1 MLLGIDI
8 GGTFTDFVYFDG
20 QKLRMH
26 KVLST
31 PDSPERAILQGIR
44 EMDIPFDNLRV
55 IHGSTVATN
64 AVLEGKGAKTVY
76 ITNRGLKDVLTI
88 GRQARAE
95 LYNLQ
100 PGKPAPPVPADLCL
114 ETGGRINADG
124 KVIEP
129 LTGEDIH
136 ELVKKIETLNPR
148 AAAINFLFSFVDD
161 QYERMVAGALPT
173 ELFVSCSSKIL
184 PEHREYE
191 RGITT
196 WLNAYVGPL
205 MHGYLEKLEQQL
217 SPAKL
222 SVMRSSGNTCAAEQ
236 AGKEAV
242 HLLLSGPAGGLSG
255 AHYIG
260 HCIGHDRLM
269 TFDMG
274 GTSTDVALIDGAIK
288 LTNRGHVARYPVAIS
303 MVDMHT
309 IGAGGGSIAYFDA
322 GGALQVGP
330 ESAGADPGP
339 ACYNQGGEKATV
351 TDANLILG
359 HLPRTALLGGV
370 MPLDHQAA
378 HDALARLASGSKG
391 MTVEQV
397 ATGIISIANEHM
409 ALALREISVHR
420 GIDAREFVLVAFG
433 GAGGMHVCALAEM
446 LGIKKAMAPA
456 QAGVL
461 SALGMIVAPSGRQ
474 MSRTVTCLVDEISD
488 AFINNAIDEMANQAK
503 QVLAG
508 EGIDSSQLQQTPSLD
523 ICYRGQS
530 FTLNIPWTG
539 LNDVEKSFHELHE
552 KRYGH
557 RLDMPVEVINVRL
570 GITSGIQDIEISA
583 DINAVHDPG
592 AIGRIFSYDK
602 PVDIWQRNQLAV
614 DRHIFG
620 PSIIMDENSTTL
632 VAKHWCCRQDKTGNL
647 LLEKTDDSDG
657 K

>member
-31 PDSPERAILQGIR
+31 PHAPESAILQGIR
-44 EMDIPFDNLRV
+44 EMDIPFNNLRV
-55 IHGSTVATN
+55 VHGSTVATN

-100 PGKPAPPVPADLCL
+100 PKKPAPPVPSDLCV

-129 LTGEDIH
+129 LTRQDVID
-136 ELVKKIETLNPR
+136 LVAKIETLKPK
-148 AAAINFLFSFVDD
+148 AVAVNFLFSFVDD
-161 QYERMVAGALPT
+161 QFEQMVAKALPG
-173 ELFVSCSSKIL
+173 ELFISCSSKIL

-205 MHGYLEKLEQQL
+205 MQGYLKKLEQQL

-222 SVMRSSGNTCAAEQ
+222 SVMRSSGNTCAAQQ
-236 AGKEAV
+236 AGEEAV

-255 AHYIG
+255 ANYIG
-260 HCIGHDRLM
+260 QSIGHDQLM

-274 GTSTDVALIDGAIK
+274 GTSTDVALIDGDIK
-288 LTNRGHVARYPVAIS
+288 LTNRGHVARYPVGIS

-309 IGAGGGSIAYFDA
+309 IGAGGGSIAYLDA
-322 GGALQVGP
+322 GGAMQVGP
-330 ESAGADPGP
+330 ESAGAVPGP

-351 TDANLILG
+351 TDANLVLG

-370 MPLDHQAA
+370 MPLDYQAA
-378 HDALARLASGSKG
+378 HDALARLSNDSNG
-391 MTVEQV
+391 MTVEQI

-409 ALALREISVHR
+409 ALVLREISVHR

-474 MSRTVTCLVDEISD
+474 MSRTVTSLVDEISD
-488 AFINNAIDEMANQAK
+488 EFIINCLDEMAKEATR
-503 QVLAG
+503 VLAD
-508 EGIDSSQLQQTPSLD
+508 EGIDTSRLQQTPSLD
-523 ICYRGQS
+523 VCYRGQS
-530 FTLNIPWTG
+530 FTLNIPWINLG
-539 LNDVEKSFHELHE
+539 NVEKSFHGLHE

-570 GITSGIQDIEISA
+570 GITSCRQDVDISA
-583 DINAVHDPG
+583 DIKPVHEPSATG
-592 AIGRIFSYDK
+592 VIFGYDG

-632 VAKHWCCRQDKTGNL
+632 VAKHWCCWQDKTGNL
-647 LLEKTDDSDG
+647 LLEMSEDSDEN
-657 K
+657 